1 MVCPEQIRSARE
13 GKELVG
19 TNPSSV
25 EIGPDAYAAWRA
37 SILGAITE
45 AIELRLILRL
55 AGPLRGQKVLD
66 VGCGDGVLTMAAA
79 ELGADV
85 TGIDPDPRMLDAAR
99 RRSVGTTLGVRFA
112 EGGAERLPYPDSTF
126 DTVLAVT
133 VLCLI
138 PDADTAVRE
147 IARVLKPGGR
157 LVIGE
162 LGRWNLWAAWRRIRG
177 WFGSRTWRHARFRT
191 VNELRALAEGANL
204 SVIDAQ
210 SAVFYPPIAILAR
223 LIAPAD
229 GWLGRKISVGAAFH
243 AIAAAK
249 LRSQ

>member
-1 MVCPEQIRSARE
+1 MVEA
-13 GKELVG
+13 
-19 TNPSSV
+19 NPSTV
-25 EIGPDAYAAWRA
+25 EIGPEAYTAWRA

-66 VGCGDGVLTMAAA
+66 VGCGDGVLSLAAA
-79 ELGADV
+79 EQGADV
-85 TGIDPDPRMLDAAR
+85 TGVDPDARMLDAAR
-99 RRSVGTTLGVRFA
+99 RRSVGATLAVRFA
-112 EGGAERLPYPDSTF
+112 EGRVERLPFPDSTF
-126 DTVLAVT
+126 DAVLAVT
-133 VLCLI
+133 VLCFV

-147 IARVLKPGGR
+147 MARVLKPGGR

-177 WFGSRTWRHARFRT
+177 WFGSRTWRHAWFRT
-191 VNELRALAEGANL
+191 MYELRMLAEGANL

-210 SAVFYPPIAILAR
+210 SAVFYPPVAILAR

-229 GWLGRKISVGAAFH
+229 GWLGRKISIGAAFH
-243 AIAAAK
+243 ALAAAK
-249 LRSQ
+249 SDLPNRSPHL